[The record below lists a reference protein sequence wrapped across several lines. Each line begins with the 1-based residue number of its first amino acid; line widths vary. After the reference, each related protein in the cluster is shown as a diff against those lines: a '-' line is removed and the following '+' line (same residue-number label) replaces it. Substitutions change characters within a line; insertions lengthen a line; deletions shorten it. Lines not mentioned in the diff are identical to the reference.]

1 MFCHVYSLFS
11 IARAELPMTDAF
23 YGAFVPCQ
31 LYVDILTATLLM
43 LANEAFEKQSDHK
56 DVTLMNRFNVFYD
69 YVPTKLGGLLFC

>member
-1 MFCHVYSLFS
+1 
-11 IARAELPMTDAF
+11 MTNAF
-23 YGAFVPCQ
+23 APCQ

-56 DVTLMNRFNVFYD
+56 DVTLINRFNVFYD